1 MKKRFAII
9 LSVMMLLCTGCG
21 NSKSSDHSKNA
32 YDSYSTVAALDGN
45 GAEHSVM
52 AVQET
57 DYEWS
62 EETDYEAT
70 ANAADADGGYEDG
83 FGYTEGDTDLAPV
96 KENGNGAIKK
106 EMLVYR
112 GQIYIDTLDFDTS
125 VSDFKKLL
133 SEKNGFVE
141 DEAFS
146 DNCSSGGYYA
156 VDDEKK
162 HNVYTA
168 TVRVPSSEYDAMMNQ
183 TTTLGDVR
191 SRYSNASNVTQQY
204 GTYQSQLE
212 IYEAEYARYLTLLE
226 NATSDEYALKIENEL
241 FDIQIQI
248 ANLKSG
254 ISNIENDVSYS
265 YIDITINE
273 VSEYV
278 EEPIPTDTFWGRL
291 LNTCKKSW
299 NGFLGLLEDLLFFII
314 MNIFYI
320 IIILVVVVL
329 IVHGCKKKKAL
340 KASANPYP
348 NPNGMTTP
356 YGNMN
361 VVPNTASYPLQD
373 ANEIHAGETHMNEMY
388 VGETHEN
395 EAHTGEENQES

>member
-1 MKKRFAII
+1 MKKRLAIV
-9 LSVMMLLCTGCG
+9 LSVMMLLCSGCG
-21 NSKSSDHSKNA
+21 KSKSDHSKNA
-32 YDSYSTVAALDGN
+32 YDSYITEAALDGN
-45 GAEHSVM
+45 GAENAVM
-52 AVQET
+52 AVQDT
-57 DYEWS
+57 GYEWS

-70 ANAADADGGYEDG
+70 TNAAGAEGGNGDG
-83 FGYTEGDTDLAPV
+83 FGYTEGDTDLTPV
-96 KENGNGAIKK
+96 KENGNSAIKK

-112 GQIYIDTLDFDTS
+112 GQIYIDTLDFDSS

-133 SEKNGFVE
+133 NEKNGFVE

-146 DNCSSGGYYA
+146 DNYSSGGYYA
-156 VDDEKK
+156 VDEEKK
-162 HNVYTA
+162 HNIYTA

-291 LNTCKKSW
+291 LNTCKKSL
-299 NGFLGLLEDLLFFII
+299 NAFLGLLEGLLFFII

-329 IVHGCKKKKAL
+329 IVHGHKKKKAL

-361 VVPNTASYPLQD
+361 VVPNTAPYPLQD
-373 ANEIHAGETHMNEMY
+373 ANEIHADETPVSED
-388 VGETHEN
+388 
-395 EAHTGEENQES
+395 NQES